1 MDFQEAI
8 STVINV
14 LQKNGTVINADD
26 FDGLIVKR
34 LASSNTLDEGRRTNQ
49 THIAI
54 TGEQMDIFPNL
65 SADGYFYDDGT
76 IVNDDLKKYFVLKVS
91 VLLNRKNCEY
101 LGINNLMSSD
111 AYIQTDMCIYRSKRA
126 NQSDHYGRWGTRT
139 CSKRDDD

>member
-76 IVNDDLKKYFVLKVS
+76 IVNDDLKKYFVLKV
-91 VLLNRKNCEY
+91 K
-101 LGINNLMSSD
+101 
-111 AYIQTDMCIYRSKRA
+111 
-126 NQSDHYGRWGTRT
+126 
-139 CSKRDDD
+139 